1 MAGESRRNRRVADD
15 RDWSWMHCPKP
26 DAPPIVERRLWVMV
40 KDARSAAA
48 WVRPHP
54 LGHELVLR
62 VASELLWSRVFK
74 PDDEGLQNEAKAAR
88 AAFLGRGWEPA
99 E

>member
-1 MAGESRRNRRVADD
+1 
-15 RDWSWMHCPKP
+15 MHRPKH

-48 WVRPHP
+48 SVRPHP

-62 VASELLWSRVFK
+62 VASELLWSRVFR
-74 PDDEGLQNEAKAAR
+74 PDDGEGFQNEAEAAR
-88 AAFLGRGWEPA
+88 AAFLGRGWQPA